1 MSPACKEFEVYVE
14 SGRIEHD
21 NNPVLNWAMANVVI
35 EMDAAGNIKPT
46 KAKSPN
52 KIDPVASVIN
62 AFATY
67 MLEIQE
73 ENLYQSRG
81 FLSM

>member
-1 MSPACKEFEVYVE
+1 MISVCKEFEVYVKNRKI
-14 SGRIEHD
+14 GHD
-21 NNPVLNWAMANVVI
+21 NNPVLNQAMNNVVI
-35 EMDAAGNIKPT
+35 KMDVAGNIKPT

-52 KIDPVASVIN
+52 KIDPVVSVIN

-73 ENLYQSRG
+73 ENLQKRRV
-81 FLSM
+81 FVPL